1 MNRANEHH
9 VAEGGRLDEPCA
21 RRRKQISEA
30 IRRAGGVNSHPVA
43 YSAEEDSL
51 WGTMVSKLDAI
62 HPRVASS
69 RYLQAKDRLP
79 LPVNHTPRIDD
90 LGQRL
95 NNATGFRLLPVDGL
109 TQVGDFYGR
118 FADDI
123 FSTALFLRCPSR
135 PHYSPEPDMLHE
147 LVGHVVMLSD
157 PLFADL
163 YRLFGEATNNATSK
177 QELQAIS
184 QVFWFTMET
193 GLVQEDGRA
202 KAYGAALL
210 SSSGEL
216 TKLDTCPVEKFSIQE
231 MIETDYDIST
241 YQGKLF
247 IAQSVDE
254 IASEVSS
261 FLTHV

>member
-1 MNRANEHH
+1 MSRANEHH
-9 VAEGGRLDEPCA
+9 VEEGGRLDEPCA
-21 RRRKQISEA
+21 RRREEISEA
-30 IRRAGGVNSHPVA
+30 IRRAGGLNSNPVA
-43 YSAEEDSL
+43 YSAEEDRL
-51 WGTMVSKLDAI
+51 WSTMVSRLNAI
-62 HPRVASS
+62 HPRIASS

-79 LPVNHTPRIDD
+79 LPATHTPGIDD
-90 LGQRL
+90 VGRRL
-95 NNATGFRLLPVDGL
+95 NSSTGFRLLPVDGL
-109 TQVGDFYGR
+109 TRVGDFYGR
-118 FADDI
+118 FADDV

-163 YRLFGEATNNATSK
+163 YRLFGEATNNATSA

-193 GLVQEDGRA
+193 GLVQEDGRT

-216 TKLDTCPVEKFSIQE
+216 AKIDACPVEKFSIQK
-231 MIETDYDIST
+231 MIEAEYDIST

-247 IAQSVDE
+247 AAQSVNE
-254 IASEVSS
+254 MASEVRS
-261 FLTHV
+261 FLTGV

>member
-1 MNRANEHH
+1 MSRASEHH
-9 VAEGGRLDEPCA
+9 VHAGGRLDEPCT
-21 RRRKQISEA
+21 RRRKEIAEA
-30 IRRAGGVNSHPVA
+30 IRRAGGLNSHPVT
-43 YSAEEDSL
+43 YSAEEDLL
-51 WGTMVSKLDAI
+51 WATMASRLNAL

-69 RYLQAKDRLP
+69 RYLRAKERLP
-79 LPVNHTPRIDD
+79 LPVTHTPRIDD

-95 NNATGFRLLPVDGL
+95 DSLTGFRLLPVDGL
-109 TQVGDFYGR
+109 APAKEFYGR

-123 FSTALFLRCPSR
+123 FSTTMYLRCPSR

-147 LVGHVVMLSD
+147 LVGHVVMLAD

-163 YRLFGEATNNATSK
+163 YRLFGKVANNVTSE

-216 TKLDTCPVEKFSIQE
+216 AKIDTCRVEKFSIQR
-231 MIETDYDIST
+231 MIESDYDIST

-247 IAQSVDE
+247 IAQSIDEMADE
-254 IASEVSS
+254 IRS
-261 FLTHV
+261 FLARA

>member
-1 MNRANEHH
+1 MS
-9 VAEGGRLDEPCA
+9 GL
-21 RRRKQISEA
+21 
-30 IRRAGGVNSHPVA
+30 NSNPVA
-43 YSAEEDSL
+43 YSAEEDLL
-51 WGTMVSKLDAI
+51 WGTMMSKLNAM
-62 HPRVASS
+62 HPRIAGS

-79 LPVNHTPRIDD
+79 LPLTHAPRIDD

-95 NNATGFRLLPVDGL
+95 NNSTGFRLLPVDGL
-109 TQVGDFYGR
+109 IPIGDFYGR

-123 FSTALFLRCPSR
+123 FSTAMYLRCPSR

-163 YRLFGEATNNATSK
+163 YRLFGEATNNATSE
-177 QELQAIS
+177 QDLHAIS

-216 TKLDTCPVEKFSIQE
+216 AKLGTCPVEKFSIQA
-231 MIETDYDIST
+231 MIESDFDISA

-247 IAQSVDE
+247 AAQSVDE
-254 IASEVSS
+254 MASEVRS
-261 FLTHV
+261 FLTRV

>member
-30 IRRAGGVNSHPVA
+30 IRRAGGINSHPVV
-43 YSAEEDSL
+43 YSAEEDLL
-51 WGTMVSKLDAI
+51 WGTMVSKLNAM

-69 RYLQAKDRLP
+69 RYLQAKNRLP
-79 LPVNHTPRIDD
+79 LPADRAPRIDD

-95 NNATGFRLLPVDGL
+95 NNSTGFRLLPVDGL
-109 TQVGDFYGR
+109 TPVADFYGR
-118 FADDI
+118 FAADI
-123 FSTALFLRCPSR
+123 FSTALYLRCPSR

-163 YRLFGEATNNATSK
+163 YRLFGEATNNAACA
-177 QELQAIS
+177 QDLQAIS

-193 GLVQEDGRA
+193 GLVQEEGQA

-210 SSSGEL
+210 SSTGEL
-216 TKLDTCPVEKFSIQE
+216 DKLGTFPVEKFSIQE
-231 MIETDYDIST
+231 MIESDYDIST

-247 IAQSVDE
+247 IAQSVE
-254 IASEVSS
+254 EMASEVRS
-261 FLTHV
+261 FLTHI

>member
-1 MNRANEHH
+1 MSRADEHH
-9 VAEGGRLDEPCA
+9 VAAGGQLDEPCA
-21 RRRKQISEA
+21 RRRKEISEA
-30 IRRAGGVNSHPVA
+30 IHRAGGLNSHPVS
-43 YSAEEDSL
+43 YSAEENLL
-51 WGTMVSKLDAI
+51 WGTMMAKLDAM
-62 HPRVASS
+62 HPRVASA
-69 RYLQAKDRLP
+69 RYLWAKDRLP
-79 LPVNHTPRIDD
+79 LPVTHTPRIDD

-95 NNATGFRLLPVDGL
+95 DDLTGFRLLPVDGL
-109 TQVGDFYGR
+109 VPVRDFYGL
-118 FADDI
+118 FADDV
-123 FSTALFLRCPSR
+123 FSTTMYLRCPSR

-163 YRLFGEATNNATSK
+163 YRLFGEATKNATSE

-193 GLVQEDGRA
+193 GVVQEDGRI

-216 TKLDTCPVEKFSIQE
+216 TKLDTCPVEKFSIKE
-231 MIETDYDIST
+231 MVASDYDIST

-247 IAQSVDE
+247 IAPSFDE
-254 IASEVSS
+254 MADEVRS
-261 FLTHV
+261 FLARP

>member
-1 MNRANEHH
+1 ME
-9 VAEGGRLDEPCA
+9 EGGRLDDSCA
-21 RRRKQISEA
+21 RRRKQISAA
-30 IRRAGGVNSHPVA
+30 IRRAGGLNSNPVA
-43 YSAEEDSL
+43 YSAEEDLL
-51 WGTMVSKLDAI
+51 WGTMVSKLNAL
-62 HPRVASS
+62 HPCVASS
-69 RYLQAKDRLP
+69 SYLRAKERLP
-79 LPVNHTPRIDD
+79 LPAHHTPRVGD

-95 NNATGFRLLPVDGL
+95 NNSTGFRLLPVDGL
-109 TQVGDFYGR
+109 TPVVDFYGR

-123 FSTALFLRCPSR
+123 FSTALYLRCPSR

-163 YRLFGEATNNATSK
+163 YRLFGEAANNATSE
-177 QELQAIS
+177 QDLQAIS
-184 QVFWFTMET
+184 RVFWFTMET

-216 TKLDTCPVEKFSIQE
+216 ANLSTYPVEKFSIQE
-231 MIETDYDIST
+231 MIESDYDIST

-247 IAQSVDE
+247 MARSVDE
-254 IASEVSS
+254 MASEVSS
-261 FLTHV
+261 FLKRA

>member
-1 MNRANEHH
+1 MTRANEHH
-9 VAEGGRLDEPCA
+9 LKAGERIDKSCA

-30 IRRAGGVNSHPVA
+30 IRRAGGLNSHPVA
-43 YSAEEDSL
+43 YRAEEDLL
-51 WGTMVSKLDAI
+51 WSTMVSKLNAI

-79 LPVNHTPRIDD
+79 LPVTHTARIDD
-90 LGQRL
+90 VGQRL
-95 NNATGFRLLPVDGL
+95 NNSAGFRLLPVDGL
-109 TQVGDFYGR
+109 IPIENFYGR

-123 FSTALFLRCPSR
+123 FSTALYLRCPSR

-163 YRLFGEATNNATSK
+163 YRLFGEATNNATSN

-193 GLVQEDGRA
+193 GLVQEDGRT

-216 TKLDTCPVEKFSIQE
+216 AKLDRCPVEKFSIPE
-231 MIETDYDIST
+231 MIESDYDISA

-247 IAQSVDE
+247 MAQSVDE
-254 IASEVSS
+254 MASEVRS
-261 FLTHV
+261 FLNGT